1 MRYRPFGRSGSAISA
16 LTLRIGADALAGG
29 PSRVHALVFA
39 SLEAGIN
46 TVHLTTADP
55 VLAEAAG
62 QALAEVDRKLVQVSI
77 GLGRLEGFR
86 GGRDFS
92 PEGLTGSIDRVLQA
106 SGLGWIDLA
115 MLDEPAEDEMPQT
128 ALTALKAQR
137 ASGRIRMLGVAG
149 DNDVM
154 DAYVSTGAFDVLATA
169 YHVNSPWQTKHR
181 MRAALERDMAVMAYG
196 YFPQELDTVKKAESL
211 HEPRKGLFNLGGGR
225 PKHDPLANAG
235 TFAFLHRTH
244 GWDAEHICLAFALT
258 DPSVASVMVDA
269 VSADRIEALAAVP
282 ERDLP
287 PGLSAQIEMA
297 RVRMAAA

>member
-1 MRYRPFGRSGSAISA
+1 MRYRPLGRSGSAISA

-29 PSRVHALVFA
+29 PSRVHALIFA
-39 SLEAGIN
+39 ALEAGIN
-46 TVHLTTADP
+46 TIHLTTADP

-62 QALAEVDRKLVQVSI
+62 QALSQVDRKLVQVSV
-77 GLGRLEGFR
+77 GLGRIDGRR

-92 PEGLTGSIDRVLQA
+92 PQGLTGSIDRVLHV

-115 MLDEPAEDEMPQT
+115 MLDEPGEDEMPQT
-128 ALTALKAQR
+128 ALTAMKAQR
-137 ASGRIRMLGVAG
+137 TSGRIRMLGVAG

-169 YHVNSPWQTKHR
+169 YHVNSPWQSKNR
-181 MRAALERDMAVMAYG
+181 MRAALERDMAVMVYG
-196 YFPQELDTVKKAESL
+196 YFPKELDSVKKAETL
-211 HEPRKGLFNLGGGR
+211 HEPKKGLFGLGGR
-225 PKHDPLANAG
+225 SKHDPLANAG
-235 TFAFLHRTH
+235 TFAFLHQTY

-269 VSADRIEALAAVP
+269 ASADRIEALAAVP

-287 PGLSAQIEMA
+287 PGLAAQIEMA